1 MALFFH
7 FYRKFFRLRKHLARE
22 ENAFCFARLSVGFI
36 YYQHRR
42 EAAPNDLS
50 PVLTVLR
57 FVFAESLISRFSIQG
72 ELGVT
77 ANWTQYTSRQ
87 SAKEIDFEYR
97 VTCAANYY
105 GPGCGTL
112 CRERD
117 DNFGHIA
124 CSASG
129 QKICLSGWQ
138 GEYCTERKCC

>member
-1 MALFFH
+1 MINHLSSFF
-7 FYRKFFRLRKHLARE
+7 
-22 ENAFCFARLSVGFI
+22 I
-36 YYQHRR
+36 I
-42 EAAPNDLS
+42 
-50 PVLTVLR
+50 
-57 FVFAESLISRFSIQG
+57 AESLISRFSIQG

-87 SAKEIDFEYR
+87 SAKEIEFEYR

-138 GEYCTERKCC
+138 GEYCTERKCFFIQLSARDDQQLCWLSLYFRVYYFISFAYYNGGREEQSLEFKYQSLT